1 MPTKSCNSESIDACF
16 IAMTSKGILNVSH
29 NLNLLP
35 WRRERNKVHR
45 PMYASDR
52 SLNDKEFLAQDL
64 LQTPGDCK
72 RILSN
77 NFASS
82 LSELGSD
89 FNACVYDNFYK
100 KECKRNSIKFI
111 ISKKENKSSD

>member
-1 MPTKSCNSESIDACF
+1 
-16 IAMTSKGILNVSH
+16 MTSKGIFNTSH

-52 SLNDKEFLAQDL
+52 SLNDREFLAQVL

-82 LSELGSD
+82 LTELGSD
-89 FNACVYDNFYK
+89 LIACVYDNFYK
-100 KECKRNSIKFI
+100 KNG
-111 ISKKENKSSD
+111 KEI